1 MTPEQVRAE
10 VTAEFVAWLVKKARE
25 HRARGPQYAKQAD
38 VIGMLASKV
47 SRGAVRP
54 NNLLMLPA
62 QGGPEDAVLAAQARR
77 PRRFTPLEEAVR
89 NIETAIAPLKGDARA
104 GADMVLTYLRT
115 LTTPDTTVP
124 RDLRPGAEAARRMI
138 ADRQTPEDPHDSP
151 LHRTYETSHDLPAF
165 PGACEAC
172 GDTDAQWCPDC
183 AACRKGCH
191 GGHEDNT
198 CTHPNAPW
206 QVTS

>member
-1 MTPEQVRAE
+1 MSAPMTPEQVRAE

-25 HRARGPQYAKQAD
+25 HRAKGPQYAKQAD
-38 VIGMLASKV
+38 VIARLADKV

-54 NNLLMLPA
+54 NNLLSLPP
-62 QGGPEDAVLAAQARR
+62 QGGPEDAVLAEQTRR
-77 PRRFTPLEEAVR
+77 PRRFTPLEEAVQG
-89 NIETAIAPLKGDARA
+89 IETAIAPLTGDQRA
-104 GADMVLTYLRT
+104 GADMVLAYLRT

-124 RDLRPGAEAARRMI
+124 RDLRPGAETARRMI
-138 ADRQTPEDPHDSP
+138 ADRQTAEDP
-151 LHRTYETSHDLPAF
+151 F

-172 GDTDAQWCPDC
+172 GETDAQWCPDC

-206 QVTS
+206 SVTS